1 MVNETMMNRTIL
13 SLAIIAYGVSLFCS
27 AAPAADSARGKAL
40 FDENCTDCHGI
51 EKFTRKDRHV
61 RSLKKLKTQV
71 WNCQDGAGYD
81 WTQEQIDDVVEYLN
95 AAFYHFK

>member
-1 MVNETMMNRTIL
+1 MHRSVL
-13 SLAIIAYGVSLFCS
+13 SWTTVVYGVLLFCRT
-27 AAPAADSARGKAL
+27 APAADLARGKVL
-40 FDENCTDCHGI
+40 FEENCTMCHDSK
-51 EKFTRKDRHV
+51 KFTRMDRHV

-95 AAFYHFK
+95 ATFYHFK